1 LYLAYVNAKMAGLRI
16 HDKAYKVIPDE
27 KDVDIIIN
35 RDTSDTMDPEKGP
48 RTSTVMSPESH
59 HRRWT
64 RQRQQGPP
72 KAGFDL
78 ETLSVQAAVIIL
90 PTIGQDIGTP
100 EARLQWVVSAY
111 SLTLGCFLLLRDR
124 ITDMYDKR
132 INFVAE
138 TASLAVMAFFFAS
151 FNNVLIFATLFYQN
165 YQARSTLTTT

>member
-1 LYLAYVNAKMAGLRI
+1 VSRGLQKPGMSTARSI
-16 HDKAYKVIPDE
+16 ALVAT
-27 KDVDIIIN
+27 VGAASFIN
-35 RDTSDTMDPEKGP
+35 
-48 RTSTVMSPESH
+48 
-59 HRRWT
+59 
-64 RQRQQGPP
+64 
-72 KAGFDL
+72 
-78 ETLSVQAAVIIL
+78 
-90 PTIGQDIGTP
+90 DIGTP